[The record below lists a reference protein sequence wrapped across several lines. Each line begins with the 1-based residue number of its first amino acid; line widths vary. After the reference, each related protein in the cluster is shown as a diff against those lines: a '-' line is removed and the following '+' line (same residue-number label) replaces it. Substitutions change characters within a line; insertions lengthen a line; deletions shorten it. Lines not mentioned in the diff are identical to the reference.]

1 MTAFRTTCPNTN
13 PRVQPGQQGLQGE
26 QGLPGLQGQDIQ
38 SGLEGRPDGRPD
50 HLTQPGLQA
59 PDRQSGVVGPSP
71 STGSTRL
78 VCRDEPITDTGGQ
91 QRPDGDSGDTKG
103 GNTAGQQGRV
113 GGGGCVTAPVTV
125 CF

>member
-1 MTAFRTTCPNTN
+1 MTAFRTTCPNTT
-13 PRVQPGQQGLQGE
+13 PRVQPGQQGLQGQ
-26 QGLPGLQGQDIQ
+26 QGRPGLQGQDNQ
-38 SGLEGRPDGRPD
+38 PGLEEQPDGRPD
-50 HLTQPGLQA
+50 HLTQPGLQGQ
-59 PDRQSGVVGPSP
+59 DRQSGVVSP
-71 STGSTRL
+71 TTGNSRL

-91 QRPDGDSGDTKG
+91 QRPNGGSGDTAG